1 MPAYDKAF
9 PAALAVG
16 AACLLA
22 SCSVIDS
29 AGTAVSGFAAAD
41 EAETE
46 VRNKAFVLEAL
57 QETLVKGN
65 PDAVDRYFAPGM
77 IQHNPD
83 IPDGIEARKAS
94 VERLSGGGNFKAEFV
109 RALADGDLVALHA
122 RYESEGRPPMIAF
135 EVYRLEEG
143 LVVEHW
149 DNLIPE
155 QAPNPSGH
163 TQIDGATEITDL
175 DKTEANKAKVVDF
188 VTKSL
193 IDQEQVDITRYI
205 SPTTYIQHNPQVAD
219 GLEGFGTFMKE
230 MGEKGITMDYS
241 KIHLVVGEGNF
252 VLTASE
258 GAFGGEPQAFYDLFR
273 LEDGLIVEHWDV
285 IAPMPGP
292 DAQHNESGKF

>member
-1 MPAYDKAF
+1 MFAYDRIL
-9 PAALAVG
+9 PATLAVG
-16 AACLLA
+16 FSCLLA
-22 SCSVIDS
+22 SCSAVDS
-29 AGTAVSGFAAAD
+29 AKTAVSGFAAAD

-46 VRNKAFVLEAL
+46 ARNKAFVLESL
-57 QETLVKGN
+57 QETLLKGD
-65 PDAVDRYFAPGM
+65 PDAVNLYFAAYM

-94 VERLSGGGNFKAEFV
+94 VERLSGGGNFRAEFV

-122 RYESEGRPPMIAF
+122 RYESEGRPAMIAF
-135 EVYRLEEG
+135 EVYRLEDG

-163 TQIDGATEITDL
+163 TQIDGAIEITDR
-175 DKTEANKAKVVDF
+175 DETEANKAKVVDF
-188 VTKSL
+188 ITRSL
-193 IDQEQVDITRYI
+193 IDQEQVDITQYI
-205 SPTTYIQHNPQVAD
+205 SPASYVQHNPQVAD
-219 GLEGFGTFMKE
+219 GLEGFGAFMQA
-230 MGEKGITMDYS
+230 MAEKGVTMSYAE
-241 KIHLVVGEGNF
+241 IHLVVGEGNF